1 MKILL
6 APSETKSSGG
16 TNPFNLADLWN
27 NTLLE
32 ARSKLTQLY
41 LEELKDDLKSKQM
54 FKLKKPSEIEYY
66 RSIGLH
72 SLAAKA
78 VERYTGVA
86 FDYLNYSGLD
96 DKQQKYI
103 DKNVMLFSNLFGPIM
118 AGDLIPEYRMAQG
131 AKIRD
136 IEVAKYYKANSAELL
151 DEYLAGEE
159 ILDIRAGYYDRFY
172 VPSKPYTT
180 LKFIKDGKAVSHW
193 AKAYRGIVLRE
204 IAKAGIDS
212 LEDFIKLPIEN
223 LTIQE
228 IQIKKNKTEII
239 YVLG

>member
-1 MKILL
+1 
-6 APSETKSSGG
+6 
-16 TNPFNLADLWN
+16 
-27 NTLLE
+27 
-32 ARSKLTQLY
+32 
-41 LEELKDDLKSKQM
+41 
-54 FKLKKPSEIEYY
+54 
-66 RSIGLH
+66 
-72 SLAAKA
+72 
-78 VERYTGVA
+78 
-86 FDYLNYSGLD
+86 
-96 DKQQKYI
+96 
-103 DKNVMLFSNLFGPIM
+103 MLFSNLFGPIM

-136 IEVAKYYKANSAELL
+136 IEVDKYYKANSAELL

-228 IQIKKNKTEII
+228 IKTKNNKTEII
-239 YVLG
+239 YVIG